1 MADEPTPLPPLEIPW
16 KLAATT
22 QPLAAG
28 EPDQT
33 TLSLFF
39 FEPDDAALIG
49 AFPDERIVFVKLT
62 ASVSPASIP
71 AKLSPVVAAFLG
83 EGIPCLH
90 LLLDLKV
97 SAADHAPGTVR
108 PYFHAAAPLNRR
120 MVQTGVVGGDAY
132 EGEAESLAIGKSG
145 TQMSES
151 LRSHATTTTAGASA
165 GVSIGPVSLG
175 GGVSRTSTDLES
187 SRAVSQ
193 VVDTTS
199 RQAAEERRELI
210 SHTTNVENIISLLRA
225 KYVGTPHLSFSLS
238 PQPLTQLSID
248 PADPNL
254 WFQQL
259 LARRSSGIEGIQEF
273 TAVIVVPKR
282 TDGSGFCLNARLR
295 RVCLLDSP
303 PGPFEVRERFTGNLL
318 QLNRMVQ
325 YLNRT
330 FPPGTPLDEL
340 DIDIVGGLANAGAFR
355 RAVVELWGLRLLP
368 QLVIASVVSPT
379 GTGDALAAGRAAY
392 KHFLE
397 VWIDTLR
404 DEYEREVA
412 RSPLE
417 RGVLLGENRFLDTCF
432 GFAGGGGDEN
442 AEAPFVVTSSNASVS
457 PLVRVPLP
465 RGFFDIGGSSVLAR
479 GGNGSSARAH
489 ALETTA
495 RWNAL
500 DTRLAGLLSNGAI
513 AAGAGDTA
521 LKASDPALVGVLLE
535 HWRKLPEGDTRN
547 LGFEQ
552 AAALLKLGDAQRK
565 AVLGTGATTL
575 ASIASALTS
584 AARVEQHNADVA
596 RAQELFRKRKLTS
609 LPEPLKTTL
618 DARSAAAIV
627 GNIGDVLANAPPPLS
642 DMPTSPPA
650 GAARRRPAQDAA
662 GPASAEAAQSRAMAT
677 KRAGGLTRLV
687 LGPVIGHTD
696 HASTRI

>member
-1 MADEPTPLPPLEIPW
+1 MADEPTGLPPLEIPW

-28 EPDQT
+28 EPAQT
-33 TLSLFF
+33 ALSLFF

-71 AKLSPVVAAFLG
+71 PSLSPVAAAFLG
-83 EGIPCLH
+83 EGVPCMH

-97 SAADHAPGTVR
+97 SAPDHAPGTVR

-132 EGEAESLAIGKSG
+132 EGESEALAIGKSG
-145 TQMSES
+145 TQMRES
-151 LRSHATTTTAGASA
+151 LRSHASTTTASASA
-165 GVSIGPVSLG
+165 GIGFSVGPVSIGAS
-175 GGVSRTSTDLES
+175 GGVSNTTTDLS
-187 SRAVSQ
+187 SNRAVSQ
-193 VVDTTS
+193 VVDTTQ

-248 PADPNL
+248 PSDPNL

-273 TAVIVVPKR
+273 TAVIVVPR
-282 TDGSGFCLNARLR
+282 GTGFCLNARLR

-303 PGPFEVRERFTGNLL
+303 PGPFEVRERFDPNLNLL

-330 FPPGTPLDEL
+330 FPVGTPLDEL
-340 DIDIVGGLANAGAFR
+340 DIDILAGLPNAGVFR
-355 RAVVELWGLRLLP
+355 RPVVELWGLRLAP

-379 GTGDALAAGRAAY
+379 GTGDGLAAGRASY

-397 VWIDTLR
+397 VWLDTLR

-412 RSPLE
+412 RPPLE
-417 RGVLLGENRFLDTCF
+417 RGLLFGENRFLDTCF
-432 GFAGGGGDEN
+432 GFADGGEDGEGGEGDDGS
-442 AEAPFVVTSSNASVS
+442 PFVVTGSTNSVS
-457 PLVRVPLP
+457 PLFRVPVP
-465 RGFFDIGGSSVLAR
+465 RGVFDIGGSSVLTA
-479 GGNGSSARAH
+479 GGNRSSVRSQ

-495 RWNAL
+495 RWNAI
-500 DTRLAGLLSNGAI
+500 DQRVAALLSNGQV
-513 AAGAGDTA
+513 AAGAAETP
-521 LKASDPALVGVLLE
+521 LKADDPGLVAVLIE
-535 HWRKLPEGDTRN
+535 HWRKLPDDDPRN
-547 LGFEQ
+547 LPFEQ
-552 AAALLKLGDAQRK
+552 AAALLKLGDAERK
-565 AVLGTGATTL
+565 ALGGTGARNL
-575 ASIASALTS
+575 AAMATALVG
-584 AARVEQHNADVA
+584 AARVEEHNADVE
-596 RAQELFRKRKLTS
+596 RAKEIFRKRRLTN
-609 LPEPLKTTL
+609 PPDPLKTTL
-618 DARSAAAIV
+618 SSVQAGAIV
-627 GNIGDVLANAPPPLS
+627 QGIGKVLVGGSAQPLVEAVLAAP
-642 DMPTSPPA
+642 
-650 GAARRRPAQDAA
+650 RPAA
-662 GPASAEAAQSRAMAT
+662 GPAPTPDKPAPKGKGRRGRA
-677 KRAGGLTRLV
+677 
-687 LGPVIGHTD
+687 
-696 HASTRI
+696 

>member
-1 MADEPTPLPPLEIPW
+1 MADEPTALPPLEIPW

-28 EPDQT
+28 EPAQT
-33 TLSLFF
+33 ALSLFF
-39 FEPDDAALIG
+39 FEPDDEALVG

-71 AKLSPVVAAFLG
+71 PTLSPVAAAFLG
-83 EGIPCLH
+83 EGVPCMH

-97 SAADHAPGTVR
+97 SAPDRAPGTVR

-132 EGEAESLAIGKSG
+132 EGEAEALAIGKSG
-145 TQMSES
+145 TQMRET
-151 LRSHATTTTAGASA
+151 LRSHASTTTASASA
-165 GVSIGPVSLG
+165 GFGIGPFSIG
-175 GGVSRTSTDLES
+175 GGVSNTTTDLAS

-193 VVDTTS
+193 VVDTTQ
-199 RQAAEERRELI
+199 RQASEERRELI

-259 LARRSSGIEGIQEF
+259 LARRSAGIEGIQEF
-273 TAVIVVPKR
+273 TAVIVVPR
-282 TDGSGFCLNARLR
+282 GAGFCLNARLR

-303 PGPFEVRERFTGNLL
+303 PGPFEVRERFDPNLNLL

-340 DIDIVGGLANAGAFR
+340 DIDILAGLSNAGTFR
-355 RAVVELWGLRLLP
+355 RPVVELWGLRLLP

-379 GTGDALAAGRAAY
+379 GTSDALAAGRAAY

-417 RGVLLGENRFLDTCF
+417 RGLLFGENRFLDTCF
-432 GFAGGGGDEN
+432 GLAGGGEGGEGGADS
-442 AEAPFVVTSSNASVS
+442 PFVVTGSTASVS
-457 PLVRVPLP
+457 PLFRVPLP
-465 RGFFDIGGSSVLAR
+465 RGVFDIGGSSVLAR
-479 GGNGSSARAH
+479 GGNGSSVRTH

-495 RWNAL
+495 RWNAI
-500 DTRLAGLLSNGAI
+500 DQRVAGLLSNGLV
-513 AAGAGDTA
+513 AAGAAETP
-521 LKASDPALVGVLLE
+521 LKADDPALVSVLLE
-535 HWRKLPEGDTRN
+535 HWRKLPDDDPRN
-547 LGFEQ
+547 LPFEQ
-552 AAALLKLGDAQRK
+552 AAALLKLGDAERK
-565 AVLGTGATTL
+565 ALGGTGARNL
-575 ASIASALTS
+575 AAMATALVG
-584 AARVEQHNADVA
+584 AARVEQHNADVERA
-596 RAQELFRKRKLTS
+596 RELFRKRRLTNPPDALKTSLTS
-609 LPEPLKTTL
+609 
-618 DARSAAAIV
+618 AQAGAIV
-627 GNIGDVLANAPPPLS
+627 SGIGQVLVAGSAQPLVDAVLASPRPGGGPTAPPG
-642 DMPTSPPA
+642 DA
-650 GAARRRPAQDAA
+650 GVARKKPGKGKGR
-662 GPASAEAAQSRAMAT
+662 G
-677 KRAGGLTRLV
+677 
-687 LGPVIGHTD
+687 
-696 HASTRI
+696 

>member
-16 KLAATT
+16 KLASTT
-22 QPLAAG
+22 QPLASG
-28 EPDQT
+28 EPAQT
-33 TLSLFF
+33 ALSLFF

-71 AKLSPVVAAFLG
+71 PALSPVAAAFLG
-83 EGIPCLH
+83 EGVPCLH

-97 SAADHAPGTVR
+97 SAPDHAPGTVR

-145 TQMSES
+145 TQMRES

-165 GVSIGPVSLG
+165 GLSLGPVSIG
-175 GGVSRTSTDLES
+175 GGVSRTSTDLDS

-193 VVDTTS
+193 VVDTTT

-238 PQPLTQLSID
+238 PQPLTQLSVD
-248 PADPNL
+248 PGDPNL

-259 LARRSSGIEGIQEF
+259 LARRSAGIEGIQEF
-273 TAVIVVPKR
+273 TAVIVVPR
-282 TDGSGFCLNARLR
+282 GTGFCLNARLR

-303 PGPFEVRERFTGNLL
+303 PGPFEVRERFTGGLL

-330 FPPGTPLDEL
+330 FPAGTPLEEL
-340 DIDIVGGLANAGAFR
+340 DIDILAGLANAGAFR
-355 RAVVELWGLRLLP
+355 RPVVELWGLRLLP

-397 VWIDTLR
+397 VWVDTLR

-417 RGVLLGENRFLDTCF
+417 RGLLFGENRFLDTCF
-432 GFAGGGGDEN
+432 GFAEGGEGDDE
-442 AEAPFVVTSSNASVS
+442 PFVVTSSTASVG
-457 PLVRVPLP
+457 PLIRVPLP
-465 RGFFDIGGSSVLAR
+465 RGVFDIGGSTVLAR
-479 GGNGSSARAH
+479 GGNGSSTRSH

-495 RWNAL
+495 RWNAI
-500 DTRLAGLLSNGAI
+500 DQRVAGLLSNGLI
-513 AAGAGDTA
+513 ATA
-521 LKASDPALVGVLLE
+521 AAEIPLKANDPALVSVLVE
-535 HWRKLPEGDTRN
+535 HWRKLPDDDPRN

-565 AVLGTGATTL
+565 ALGGTGARNL
-575 ASIASALTS
+575 AAMATALVG
-584 AARVEQHNADVA
+584 AARVEEHNADVE
-596 RAQELFRKRKLTS
+596 RAAELFRKRRLTGPPDALKTS
-609 LPEPLKTTL
+609 L
-618 DARSAAAIV
+618 SASQAASIV
-627 GNIGDVLANAPPPLS
+627 QGIGDVLVSGSAQPLVDAVIGAPRA
-642 DMPTSPPA
+642 T
-650 GAARRRPAQDAA
+650 GGTAA
-662 GPASAEAAQSRAMAT
+662 GPGGSSR
-677 KRAGGLTRLV
+677 KGGSRSK
-687 LGPVIGHTD
+687 GKGKG
-696 HASTRI
+696 

>member
-1 MADEPTPLPPLEIPW
+1 MADEPAPLPPLEIPW

-28 EPDQT
+28 EPAQT
-33 TLSLFF
+33 ALSLFF

-71 AKLSPVVAAFLG
+71 AALSPIAAAFLG

-97 SAADHAPGTVR
+97 SAPDHAPGTIR

-132 EGEAESLAIGKSG
+132 EGESESMAIGKSG
-145 TQMSES
+145 TQMRES
-151 LRSHATTTTAGASA
+151 LRSHATTTNASASA
-165 GVSIGPVSLG
+165 GLSLGPVSIG
-175 GGVSRTSTDLES
+175 GGVSSTSTDLS
-187 SRAVSQ
+187 SNRAVSQ

-238 PQPLTQLSID
+238 PQPLTQLSVD

-273 TAVIVVPKR
+273 TAVLVVPR
-282 TDGSGFCLNARLR
+282 DTGFCLNARLR

-303 PGPFEVRERFTGNLL
+303 PGPFEVRERFDTNLNLL

-330 FPPGTPLDEL
+330 FPIGTPLDEL
-340 DIDIVGGLANAGAFR
+340 DIDILSGLANAGLFR
-355 RAVVELWGLRLLP
+355 RPVIELWGLRLLP
-368 QLVIASVVSPT
+368 QLVVASVVSPS
-379 GTGDALAAGRAAY
+379 GTGDALAAGRASY

-397 VWIDTLR
+397 VWLDTLR

-417 RGVLLGENRFLDTCF
+417 RGLLFGENRFLDTCF
-432 GFAGGGGDEN
+432 GLAEGGGDEVRR
-442 AEAPFVVTSSNASVS
+442 PFVVTSSSATVS
-457 PLVRVPLP
+457 PLIRVPLP
-465 RGFFDIGGSSVLAR
+465 RGTFDIGGSTVLQR
-479 GGNGSSARAH
+479 EGNGSSARSH

-495 RWNAL
+495 RWNAI
-500 DTRLAGLLSNGAI
+500 DQRVAGLLSNGLF
-513 AAGAGDTA
+513 AAGAADTP
-521 LKASDPALVGVLLE
+521 LKANDPALVSVLLE
-535 HWRKLPEGDTRN
+535 HWRKLPEDDSRN

-565 AVLGTGATTL
+565 ALAGAGARNLSSVAT
-575 ASIASALTS
+575 ALTS
-584 AARVEQHNADVA
+584 AARVEEHNADVT
-596 RAQELFRKRKLTS
+596 RLRELYKKRKLTGAPD
-609 LPEPLKTTL
+609 LLATTL
-618 DARSAAAIV
+618 AASLAASIV
-627 GNIGDVLANAPPPLS
+627 RGIGDVLVPGASSSPPP
-642 DMPTSPPA
+642 PKAVPAKPA
-650 GAARRRPAQDAA
+650 GAKRRAKP
-662 GPASAEAAQSRAMAT
+662 
-677 KRAGGLTRLV
+677 
-687 LGPVIGHTD
+687 
-696 HASTRI
+696 

>member
-1 MADEPTPLPPLEIPW
+1 MRKEEPMADEPTPLPPLEIPW

-22 QPLAAG
+22 QPLVTG
-28 EPDQT
+28 EPAQT
-33 TLSLFF
+33 ALSLFF

-71 AKLSPVVAAFLG
+71 PSLSPVAAVFLG
-83 EGIPCLH
+83 EGVPCMH

-97 SAADHAPGTVR
+97 SAPDHAPGTVR

-145 TQMSES
+145 TQMRES
-151 LRSHATTTTAGASA
+151 LRSHASTTTAGASA
-165 GVSIGPVSLG
+165 SFGIGPFSIG
-175 GGVSRTSTDLES
+175 GGVSNTTTDLDS

-259 LARRSSGIEGIQEF
+259 LARRSAGIEGIQEF
-273 TAVIVVPKR
+273 TAVIVVPR
-282 TDGSGFCLNARLR
+282 GTGFCLNARLR

-303 PGPFEVRERFTGNLL
+303 PGPFEVRERFNGGLL

-330 FPPGTPLDEL
+330 FPPGTPLEEL
-340 DIDIVGGLANAGAFR
+340 DIDILAGLANAGLFR
-355 RAVVELWGLRLLP
+355 RPVVELWGLRLLP
-368 QLVIASVVSPT
+368 QLVVASIVSPS
-379 GTGDALAAGRAAY
+379 GTSDALAAGRASY

-397 VWIDTLR
+397 VWVDTLR

-417 RGVLLGENRFLDTCF
+417 RGLLFGENRFLDTCF
-432 GFAGGGGDEN
+432 GFAEGGEGDG
-442 AEAPFVVTSSNASVS
+442 PFVVTSSTASVG
-457 PLVRVPLP
+457 PLIRVPLP
-465 RGFFDIGGSSVLAR
+465 RGVFDIGGSAVLAR
-479 GGNGSSARAH
+479 GGDGSSTRSH

-495 RWNAL
+495 RWNAI
-500 DTRLAGLLSNGAI
+500 DQRVAGLLSNGLI
-513 AAGAGDTA
+513 AAGAA
-521 LKASDPALVGVLLE
+521 EIPLKANDAALVSVLLE
-535 HWRKLPEGDTRN
+535 HWRKLPDDDPRN

-552 AAALLKLGDAQRK
+552 AAALLKLGDGQRK
-565 AVLGTGATTL
+565 ALGGTGARNL
-575 ASIASALTS
+575 SAVATALVG
-584 AARVEQHNADVA
+584 AARVEEHNADVE
-596 RAQELFRKRKLTS
+596 RAKELFRKRRLTG
-609 LPEPLKTTL
+609 PPDPLKTSL
-618 DARSAAAIV
+618 SASQAASIV
-627 GNIGDVLANAPPPLS
+627 QGIGDVLVSGSAKPLVDAVLGAPRA
-642 DMPTSPPA
+642 A
-650 GAARRRPAQDAA
+650 GGTAA
-662 GPASAEAAQSRAMAT
+662 GPGGGGGSR
-677 KRAGGLTRLV
+677 KSKGKG
-687 LGPVIGHTD
+687 
-696 HASTRI
+696 

>member
-16 KLAATT
+16 KLASTT

-28 EPDQT
+28 EPAQT
-33 TLSLFF
+33 ALSLFY

-71 AKLSPVVAAFLG
+71 PTLSPLAAAFLG
-83 EGIPCLH
+83 EGVPCMH

-97 SAADHAPGTVR
+97 SAPDHAPGSVR

-132 EGEAESLAIGKSG
+132 EGESEALAIGKSG
-145 TQMSES
+145 TQMRES
-151 LRSHATTTTAGASA
+151 LRSHASTTTASASA
-165 GVSIGPVSLG
+165 GVGIGIGPVSI
-175 GGVSRTSTDLES
+175 GVSGGISNTSTDLAS
-187 SRAVSQ
+187 NRAVSQ
-193 VVDTTS
+193 VVDTTQ

-248 PADPNL
+248 PSDPNL

-273 TAVIVVPKR
+273 TAVIVVPR
-282 TDGSGFCLNARLR
+282 GTGFCLNARLR

-303 PGPFEVRERFTGNLL
+303 PGPFEVRERFDPNLNLL

-330 FPPGTPLDEL
+330 FPVGTPLEEL
-340 DIDIVGGLANAGAFR
+340 DIDILGALANAGQFR
-355 RAVVELWGLRLLP
+355 RPVLELWGLRLGP
-368 QLVIASVVSPT
+368 QLVVASVVSPT
-379 GTGDALAAGRAAY
+379 GTGDGLAVGRASY

-397 VWIDTLR
+397 VWVDTLR

-417 RGVLLGENRFLDTCF
+417 RGMLFGENRFLDTCF
-432 GFAGGGGDEN
+432 GFADGSGGDGGGGSGTEG
-442 AEAPFVVTSSNASVS
+442 PFVVTGSTASVG

-465 RGFFDIGGSSVLAR
+465 RGVFDIGGSAVLAR
-479 GGNGSSARAH
+479 DGNGSSTRSH
-489 ALETTA
+489 AIETTT
-495 RWNAL
+495 RWNAI
-500 DTRLAGLLSNGAI
+500 DQRVAGLLSNGLI
-513 AAGAGDTA
+513 AAGAA
-521 LKASDPALVGVLLE
+521 EVPLKANDPALVSVLLE
-535 HWRKLPEGDTRN
+535 HWRKLPADDPRN
-547 LGFEQ
+547 LAFEQ

-565 AVLGTGATTL
+565 ALGGTGARNL
-575 ASIASALTS
+575 SAIATALVG
-584 AARVEQHNADVA
+584 AACVEEHNADVERA
-596 RAQELFRKRKLTS
+596 RELFKKRRLTGPPDPLPNS
-609 LPEPLKTTL
+609 L
-618 DARSAAAIV
+618 SSGQAASIV
-627 GNIGDVLANAPPPLS
+627 KGIGDVLTTGSAKPLV
-642 DMPTSPPA
+642 DA
-650 GAARRRPAQDAA
+650 VLNAARPGDADAA
-662 GPASAEAAQSRAMAT
+662 GWGAGSGGSRPAKAKSPAGRA
-677 KRAGGLTRLV
+677 RASKGSGGR
-687 LGPVIGHTD
+687 GKGKG
-696 HASTRI
+696 

>member
-22 QPLAAG
+22 QPLVTS
-28 EPDQT
+28 EPAQT
-33 TLSLFF
+33 ALSLFF
-39 FEPDDAALIG
+39 FEPDDAALVG

-71 AKLSPVVAAFLG
+71 PTLSPVAAAFLG
-83 EGIPCLH
+83 EGVPCMH

-97 SAADHAPGTVR
+97 SAPDHAPGTVR

-120 MVQTGVVGGDAY
+120 MVQTGIVGGDAY

-145 TQMSES
+145 TQMRDS
-151 LRSHATTTTAGASA
+151 LRSHASTTTASASA
-165 GVSIGPVSLG
+165 GFGIGPFSIG
-175 GGVSRTSTDLES
+175 GGVSNTTTDLAS

-238 PQPLTQLSID
+238 PQPLMQLSID
-248 PADPNL
+248 PGDPNL

-259 LARRSSGIEGIQEF
+259 LARRSAGIEGIQEF
-273 TAVIVVPKR
+273 TAVIVVPR
-282 TDGSGFCLNARLR
+282 GTGFCLNARLR

-303 PGPFEVRERFTGNLL
+303 PGPFEVRERFNGGLL

-330 FPPGTPLDEL
+330 FPPGTPLEEL
-340 DIDIVGGLANAGAFR
+340 DIDILAGLASAGAFR
-355 RAVVELWGLRLLP
+355 RPVVELWGLRLLP
-368 QLVIASVVSPT
+368 QLVIASVVSPS
-379 GTGDALAAGRAAY
+379 GTSDALAAGRASY

-397 VWIDTLR
+397 VWVDTLR

-417 RGVLLGENRFLDTCF
+417 RGLLFGENRFLDTCF
-432 GFAGGGGDEN
+432 DFAGGGDGGEGN
-442 AEAPFVVTSSNASVS
+442 SPFVVTSTTASVG
-457 PLVRVPLP
+457 PLIRVPLP
-465 RGFFDIGGSSVLAR
+465 RGVFDIGGSVVLAR
-479 GGNGSSARAH
+479 GGDGSSARSH

-495 RWNAL
+495 RWNAI
-500 DTRLAGLLSNGAI
+500 DQRVAGLLSNGLT
-513 AAGAGDTA
+513 AAGAA
-521 LKASDPALVGVLLE
+521 EIPLKANDPALVSVLVE
-535 HWRKLPEGDTRN
+535 HWRKLPDDDPRN

-552 AAALLKLGDAQRK
+552 AATLLKLGDVQRK
-565 AVLGTGATTL
+565 ALGGTGARNL
-575 ASIASALTS
+575 AALAT
-584 AARVEQHNADVA
+584 ALVGAVRMEEHNADVE
-596 RAQELFRKRKLTS
+596 RAKELFRKRRLTG
-609 LPEPLKTTL
+609 PPDPLKTSL
-618 DARSAAAIV
+618 SASQAASIV
-627 GNIGDVLANAPPPLS
+627 QGIGDVLVS
-642 DMPTSPPA
+642 
-650 GAARRRPAQDAA
+650 
-662 GPASAEAAQSRAMAT
+662 ASAKPLVDAVLSGPRS
-677 KRAGGLTRLV
+677 GG
-687 LGPVIGHTD
+687 GHTAAPGD
-696 HASTRI
+696 ASSSRKGKSKAKAKGKG

>member
-1 MADEPTPLPPLEIPW
+1 MADEPNPLPPLEIPW

-28 EPDQT
+28 EPEQT
-33 TLSLFF
+33 ALSLFF

-71 AKLSPVVAAFLG
+71 ARLSPVAAAFLG

-97 SAADHAPGTVR
+97 SASDHAPGTVR

-132 EGEAESLAIGKSG
+132 EGEAESLAVGKSG
-145 TQMSES
+145 TQVRES
-151 LRSHATTTTAGASA
+151 LRSHATTTTAGAS
-165 GVSIGPVSLG
+165 GGLNLGPVSIG

-193 VVDTTS
+193 VVDTTT

-273 TAVIVVPKR
+273 TAVIVAPR
-282 TDGSGFCLNARLR
+282 GSGFCLNARLR

-303 PGPFEVRERFTGNLL
+303 PGPFEVRERFDPNLNLL

-330 FPPGTPLDEL
+330 FPPGTPLEEL
-340 DIDIVGGLANAGAFR
+340 DIDIVAGLANAGAFR
-355 RAVVELWGLRLLP
+355 RAVVELWGLRLGP

-379 GTGDALAAGRAAY
+379 GTGDALATGRAAY

-397 VWIDTLR
+397 VWLDTLR

-432 GFAGGGGDEN
+432 GLADGGGGGGDEG
-442 AEAPFVVTSSNASVS
+442 AEPPLVVTSTSASVG
-457 PLVRVPLP
+457 PLIRVPLP
-465 RGFFDIGGSSVLAR
+465 RGFFDIGGSSVLTHS
-479 GGNGSSARAH
+479 GNGSSARAH

-500 DTRLAGLLSNGAI
+500 DQRLAGLLANGSI
-513 AAGAGDTA
+513 AAGSGDTV
-521 LKASDPALVGVLLE
+521 LKANDPALVGVLLE
-535 HWRKLPEGDTRN
+535 HWRKLPEGDPRN

-565 AVLGTGATTL
+565 ALRGTGATNL
-575 ASIASALTS
+575 SGIASALTS
-584 AARVEQHNADVA
+584 AARVEEHNADVA
-596 RAQELFRKRKLTS
+596 RAQELFRKRKLTAP
-609 LPEPLKTTL
+609 PELLRTTL

-627 GNIGDVLANAPPPLS
+627 GGIGDVLAKAPPPPLAEV
-642 DMPTSPPA
+642 PAVPPA
-650 GAARRRPAQDAA
+650 GG
-662 GPASAEAAQSRAMAT
+662 GPT
-677 KRAGGLTRLV
+677 KKSGKSGERGKR
-687 LGPVIGHTD
+687 
-696 HASTRI
+696 

>member
-28 EPDQT
+28 EPEQT
-33 TLSLFF
+33 ALSLFF
-39 FEPDDAALIG
+39 FEPDDAALSS

-71 AKLSPVVAAFLG
+71 ASLSPVLAAFLG

-97 SAADHAPGTVR
+97 SAPGQAAGTVR

-132 EGEAESLAIGKSG
+132 EGEAEALAIGKSG
-145 TQMSES
+145 TQVNET
-151 LRSHATTTTAGASA
+151 LRSHATTTTAGAS
-165 GVSIGPVSLG
+165 GGFSLGPVSIG

-187 SRAVSQ
+187 SRGVSQ

-210 SHTTNVENIISLLRA
+210 SHSTNVENIISLLRA

-248 PADPNL
+248 PSDPNL

-273 TAVIVVPKR
+273 TAVIVVPR
-282 TDGSGFCLNARLR
+282 GSGFCLNARLR

-303 PGPFEVRERFTGNLL
+303 PGPFEVRERFSGNLL
-318 QLNRMVQ
+318 QLFRMVQ
-325 YLNRT
+325 YLNGT

-340 DIDIVGGLANAGAFR
+340 DIDIRGSLANSGVFSR
-355 RAVVELWGLRLLP
+355 PVVELWGLRLLP
-368 QLVIASVVSPT
+368 QLVIASIVSPS

-397 VWIDTLR
+397 VWLDTLR

-432 GFAGGGGDEN
+432 GFADGGGGDEG
-442 AEAPFVVTSSNASVS
+442 EDPPFVVTSSSSSVG
-457 PLVRVPLP
+457 PLIRVPLP
-465 RGFFDIGGSSVLAR
+465 RGFFDIGGSSVLASR
-479 GGNGSSARAH
+479 GNGSSARSH

-500 DTRLAGLLSNGAI
+500 DARLASLLANGLI
-513 AAGAGDTA
+513 AAGASDTP
-521 LKASDPALVGVLLE
+521 LKANDPGLVSVLLD
-535 HWRKLPEGDTRN
+535 HWRKLPEGDLRN

-552 AAALLKLGDAQRK
+552 AAALLELGDAQRK
-565 AVLGTGATTL
+565 ALAGTGASNL
-575 ASIASALTS
+575 AGIATALAS
-584 AARVEQHNADVA
+584 AARIEQHNADVA
-596 RAQELFRKRKLTS
+596 HIQDLFRKRRLTNP
-609 LPEPLKTTL
+609 PETLKTTL
-618 DARSAAAIV
+618 DSRAAANIV
-627 GNIGDVLANAPPPLS
+627 SGIGDMLATAKTVPHPHAA
-642 DMPTSPPA
+642 TAGA
-650 GAARRRPAQDAA
+650 GAAGRP
-662 GPASAEAAQSRAMAT
+662 GP
-677 KRAGGLTRLV
+677 GGKGKGRKK
-687 LGPVIGHTD
+687 GKG
-696 HASTRI
+696 